1 MSHDALNNIRVL
13 ELASVLAG
21 PLAGTALA
29 VRGAAVT
36 KVERPPHG
44 DVTRSWRRR
53 DEPAVVDADGRP
65 ASAYWAAANWGKAVA
80 WVDLATAEGQAW
92 LEEALATHD
101 VVVQNFK
108 EADLAKFNLS
118 PTALSTR
125 HPHLVHVRLIGFRGQ
140 PDRLAYDVVV
150 QAETGWMHMNGHPA
164 TRMPVA
170 LMDVLAS
177 HEIRAAVL
185 EGLFARAQHP
195 LRHGSYHEI
204 ALEDCGVAALA
215 NQATNHLI
223 GGVSPGPAGNEHPNI
238 APYGDLLACRDGHVV
253 LAVGS
258 DRQFEA
264 LCAVLDMPE
273 CATEP
278 DYAGNSNRVANRRA
292 LMARLAPAAAR
303 WGKVELELAFRGA
316 GVPAGVV
323 RTLPEVFSAENWP
336 AEGGR
341 PAPVLTDNNGARRS
355 NPSARR

>member
-1 MSHDALNNIRVL
+1 MSNPLNNIRVL

-29 VRGAAVT
+29 VRGASVT

-44 DVTRSWRRR
+44 DVTRSWRRN
-53 DEPAVVDADGRP
+53 DEPPVMDADGRT
-65 ASAYWAAANWGKAVA
+65 ASAYWAAANWGKQVA
-80 WVDLATAEGQAW
+80 WVDLATAAGQAW
-92 LEEALATHD
+92 LEEALSTHD

-118 PTALSTR
+118 PTALSAR

-185 EGLFARAQHP
+185 EGLYARAQHP
-195 LRHGSYHEI
+195 AGHGNYHEI
-204 ALEDCGVAALA
+204 ALEDCGIAALA

-223 GGVSPGPAGNEHPNI
+223 GGISPGPSGNEHPNI
-238 APYGDLLACRDGHVV
+238 APYGDLLTCADGHVV

-258 DRQFEA
+258 DRQFAA
-264 LCAVLDMPE
+264 LCKVLDLPE
-273 CATEP
+273 CAEDPVYRT
-278 DYAGNSNRVANRRA
+278 NSDRVANRRA
-292 LMARLAPAAAR
+292 LLAQLNPAATQR
-303 WGKVELELAFRGA
+303 NKVELELAFRAA

-323 RTLPEVFSAENWP
+323 RTLPEVFSRENWP
-336 AEGGR
+336 EAAGR
-341 PAPVLTDNNGARRS
+341 PSPILNDAAGARRA